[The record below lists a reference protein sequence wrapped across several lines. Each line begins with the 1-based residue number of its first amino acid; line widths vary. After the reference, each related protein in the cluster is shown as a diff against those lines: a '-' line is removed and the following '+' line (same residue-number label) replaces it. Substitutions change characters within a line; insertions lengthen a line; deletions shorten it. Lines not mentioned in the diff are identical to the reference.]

1 LSFDN
6 NDFQRFPVS
15 PSEYEDPNGDS
26 KFPNENFQRRKL
38 SFFTLAVLLLF
49 FPLLSLPI
57 AGNYQEGMELLA
69 DSPIAFIYLPT
80 MVTHWLIFLLI
91 FLTVRHENTGLR
103 GLGFKRIRLLDILWA
118 GAFLLVSNLIL
129 SLLSLGLEQF
139 GLGIPGEIELMLPDT
154 GAERIVWVFLSLTA
168 GICEETAFRG
178 YLITRLKLFG
188 KSKSWIIPLI
198 ISSLVFGIGHT
209 YQGVGGFIMISIYGL
224 MFGILY
230 IKTGS
235 IWPCVIAHFF
245 QDFSALF
252 FPFQN

>member
-1 LSFDN
+1 MSFDN

-15 PSEYEDPNGDS
+15 PSEHEPQSGES
-26 KFPNENFQRRKL
+26 KFPNENFQRRIL
-38 SFFTLAVLLLF
+38 SFLTLAILLLF
-49 FPLLSLPI
+49 FPLLSIPF
-57 AGNYQEGMELLA
+57 AGDYQEALTLLA
-69 DSPIAFIYLPT
+69 DSPIAFIYIPT
-80 MVTHWLIFLLI
+80 MVTHWLLFLLV
-91 FLTVRHENTGLR
+91 FLTVRHEKTGLR
-103 GLGFKRIRLLDILWA
+103 GLGFKNIRLLDLLWA
-118 GAFLLVSNLIL
+118 VAFLLASNLIL
-129 SLLSLGLEQF
+129 TLLSLGLEQF

-188 KSKSWIIPLI
+188 HSKSWIVPVVV
-198 ISSLVFGIGHT
+198 SSLAFGMGHT
-209 YQGVGGFIMISIYGL
+209 YQGVGGFIMISIYGM